1 MKEVKKVEEVQ
12 VNRNIFDHMY
22 DKISELQMQNAME
35 KEDILKQFDMMSIR
49 QTKII
54 VDSQAIDV

>member
-1 MKEVKKVEEVQ
+1 MKEVEKDGEVQ